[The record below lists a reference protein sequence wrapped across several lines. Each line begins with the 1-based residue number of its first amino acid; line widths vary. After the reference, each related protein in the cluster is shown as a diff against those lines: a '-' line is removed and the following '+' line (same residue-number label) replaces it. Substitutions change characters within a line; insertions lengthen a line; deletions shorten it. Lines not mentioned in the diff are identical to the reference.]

1 MTLFP
6 RNLIGFVILAVLV
19 ACSTTIPTTATNPI
33 VIQLSQPTPEATE
46 SFNHPLT
53 VTAFPSVTRFP
64 SATPNQTQTTIAQA
78 FISTRTAEQILMSQY
93 PRICDNANALPKY
106 SPNEL
111 WMEELCYS
119 DADQGTILTI
129 SNKDTHVIWKLAY
142 KDYIQPAASSPD
154 GGLAVIRWTSNG
166 QYAYFA
172 SLTGGDG
179 GECFV
184 GGLDSGRGLFRFD
197 LQTGNT
203 SAILP
208 PFDDFGWY
216 GFSFSPTDR
225 RLIYGARSRDLQF
238 LDITTGQLINIA
250 SVNGFEQSGGYTWSP
265 DGLKLAYSTVLDINN
280 GENVEYTL
288 RLADAQTG
296 SEQILLESSENCF
309 NVRSWSDS
317 NILIIESYDK
327 DYNQTLVEYDLNS
340 NHIISGTT
348 ATP

>member
-1 MTLFP
+1 MTLSL
-6 RNLIGFVILAVLV
+6 RKLIGFVILIPLV
-19 ACSTTIPTTATNPI
+19 ACSTTVSTPI
-33 VIQLSQPTPEATE
+33 APQPSQPIPEVNE
-46 SFNHPLT
+46 SLKQPLT
-53 VTAFPSVTRFP
+53 ITAFPTVTRFP
-64 SATPNQTQTTIAQA
+64 TSTPNQTQTSIAQA
-78 FISTRTAEQILMSQY
+78 FVSTRTAEEKLMSQY
-93 PRICDNANALPKY
+93 PRICNTVHPLLKY

-111 WMEELCYS
+111 WMEESCYS
-119 DADQGTILTI
+119 DVDQGVILTI
-129 SNKDTHVIWKLAY
+129 SNKDTQVIWKLTY
-142 KDYIQPAASSPD
+142 KDYVQPLASSPN

-172 SLTGGDG
+172 SLTGGEG

-184 GGLDSGRGLFRFD
+184 GWLDSGRGLFRLD

-208 PFDDFGWY
+208 LFDDFGWY

-225 RLIYGARSRDLQF
+225 RLVYGARSRDLQI

-280 GENVEYTL
+280 GENFKYTL
-288 RLADAQTG
+288 QLADAQTG
-296 SEQILLESSENCF
+296 SDQILLESSENCF

-317 NILIIESYDK
+317 NILTIES
-327 DYNQTLVEYDLNS
+327 LVEYDLNS
-340 NHIISGTT
+340 NKIISG
-348 ATP
+348 ATSTP